1 MHTTQSKGRQGPAR
15 ARKPGHKRRGNVLV
29 LSSFLMIVM
38 LAMCAF
44 AVDVGY
50 ICLMRGELQR
60 AVDAAALAGAAE
72 LQYGVPEAQEKAKEY
87 LVRNPVGSSVSVVSE
102 TWSLENAMNEFNV
115 KHLDGL
121 TLEAGSWDPTTR
133 TFTPTDTL
141 PSSLHVAMEYS
152 NLPFFFGRV
161 LGQDTFTVR
170 GESTAMFQPRE
181 MMVVLDYSAS
191 MNDDS
196 EFSAFGKLGQS
207 EVEANLA
214 EIWSDLGSPTYGD
227 LAFTPNW
234 ATCHGVAEN
243 IGSQIPHITVQY
255 RYSSIYVTSTQSIA
269 QCKLEFAG
277 GAQQT
282 FMYTGTTGTFAGT
295 SGNLGKQITKVW
307 IKSWGNA
314 LTFGSSGEYFNFTS
328 TNMNTI
334 LKSALGLNSVAFP
347 YPSGSWDSY
356 IDWCE
361 SSSNQNKNA
370 GYRYKFGMMNFL
382 VWRLEV
388 YPGNNQTPNM
398 WQARAEP
405 MNALKFGVDVF
416 MDFISAVDT
425 NDRVGLSIYNAA
437 DGEGQV
443 EIELTDV
450 YDPIVNSVATKQA
463 GHYHQYTNIG
473 GGLHSARVH
482 MDNEARPNASK
493 MIVLMT
499 DGNANWVNGGY
510 NEAAANQY
518 VLDEAAL
525 CADPSRKYKI
535 MAISMGAGADTA
547 IMQQAADI
555 TGGRHFNVP
564 GGSSQED
571 YYQQL
576 YDAFLEIARARPL
589 QIVE

>member
-1 MHTTQSKGRQGPAR
+1 MHNSQAPVQRNPAR
-15 ARKPGHKRRGNVLV
+15 ARQPGQKRRGNVLV
-29 LSSFLMIVM
+29 LASFLMIVM

-87 LVRNPVGSSVSVVSE
+87 LVRNPVGSSVSVISE
-102 TWSLENAMNEFNV
+102 TWSLEDALEDFDEH
-115 KHLDGL
+115 HLDGL

-133 TFTPTDTL
+133 TFTPTDEL

-161 LGQDTFTVR
+161 LGQDVFTVR

-196 EFSAFGKLGQS
+196 EFSSFARLGQS

-214 EIWSDLGSPTYGD
+214 DIWGDLGSPTYGN
-227 LAFTPNW
+227 LGFTPNW
-234 ATCHGVAEN
+234 ATVHGVPEN
-243 IGSQIPHITVQY
+243 GGAQIPHITVQY
-255 RYSSIYVTSTQSIA
+255 RYSSVYVTSTVSIT
-269 QCKLEFAG
+269 QVKLEFSG

-282 FMYTGTTGTFAGT
+282 FTYTGTTGTFAGT
-295 SGNLGKQITKVW
+295 SSNAGKQITKVW
-307 IKSWGNA
+307 VKSWNNA
-314 LTFGSSGEYFNFTS
+314 LTFGSNGEYFNFTS

-334 LKSALGLNSVAFP
+334 MKSALGLNSVAFP
-347 YPSGSWDSY
+347 YPSGTWDAY

-388 YPGNNQTPNM
+388 YPGVAQTPNL
-398 WQARAEP
+398 WQGSAEP
-405 MNALKFGVDVF
+405 ITALKFGVDVF

-425 NDRVGLSIYNAA
+425 NDRVGLATYNAP

-443 EIELTDV
+443 EIDLTDN
-450 YDPIVNSVATKQA
+450 YDPIVASVAAKQA
-463 GHYHQYTNIG
+463 GHFHQYTNIG

-482 MDNEARPNASK
+482 LDNEARPNASK

-499 DGNANWVNGGY
+499 DGVANWKNNTY
-510 NEAAANQY
+510 SESIARQY

-525 CADPSRKYKI
+525 CADSSRKYKI
-535 MAISMGAGADTA
+535 MAISLGAGADTA
-547 IMQQAADI
+547 LMDQVASM